1 MKSRSCIF
9 LGIFVLLASAGSIFA
24 QNDFKI
30 RQKMTMA
37 GRTSESAVMIK
48 GARERTESNQMGMK
62 SVSVMQ
68 CDLKRTIRI
77 SDPEKKYLIEPM
89 ATASTVLATVT
100 TTTSATSKTK
110 TKKGGIVTRTLEI
123 IDTGERQ
130 QMFGMTARHIKTI
143 MTTEASPDACDK
155 NQQRI
160 ETDGWYVDLSVGLT
174 CKFDQPV
181 DNPMNYEKSSPSCV
195 DQSKF
200 IQKGTGKLGYALKLT
215 TKISMGDMGG
225 EEVDAETKA
234 MMAKMGMGDGMTM
247 TTEVTELSRATLPAE
262 LFDIPAGYAETTKQS
277 DLYGKNTQKAMGE
290 YQKTPEAKA
299 EMDQMTQG
307 MPAPGNTSNAKK
319 AGVVRVGIMPVSN
332 SSGKELST
340 ITYRMV
346 LISQITGDKV
356 EAVEVSSADQAKQ
369 LNCDYILNTDIK
381 SLKQSTAG
389 KVGGLFGKVTGTS
402 TGEGKVEA
410 TIGYDL
416 QPLGN
421 SGTTLQMQST
431 TAKIEGEQNSIM
443 TALGNEAQAVMKAIK
458 K

>member
-1 MKSRSCIF
+1 MKKIF
-9 LGIFVLLASAGSIFA
+9 LLSVLFLSSVSIFA

-48 GARERTESNQMGMK
+48 GARERTESSQMGVK

-77 SDPEKKYLIEPM
+77 SDPEKKYMIEPM
-89 ATASTVLATVT
+89 AALATPSAPATTAATASA
-100 TTTSATSKTK
+100 SKTK

-130 QMFGMTARHIKTI
+130 QMFGMAARHIKTI

-155 NQQRI
+155 NEQRI

-234 MMAKMGMGDGMTM
+234 MMEKMGMGGGGMTM

-262 LFDIPAGYAETTKQS
+262 LFDIPAGYSETTKQS

-299 EMDQMTQG
+299 EMDQMMQS

-319 AGVVRVGIMPVSN
+319 AGVIRVGIMPVSN
-332 SSGKELST
+332 SSGKEFST

-356 EAVEVSSADQAKQ
+356 ESVEVNSAEQAKQ

-389 KVGGLFGKVTGTS
+389 KVGGLFGKVTGAG

-410 TIGYDL
+410 TISYDL

-421 SGTTLQMQST
+421 NGTTLQMQST

-443 TALGNEAQAVMKAIK
+443 TALGNEAQAVMKAVK
-458 K
+458 R